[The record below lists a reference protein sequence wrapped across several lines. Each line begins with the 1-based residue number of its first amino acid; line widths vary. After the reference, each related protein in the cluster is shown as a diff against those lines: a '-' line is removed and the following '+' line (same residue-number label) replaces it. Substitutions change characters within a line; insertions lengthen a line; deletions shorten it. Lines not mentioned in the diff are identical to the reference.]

1 MTNTGFEVFDETI
14 QKTNTL
20 LKSIE
25 TELGWTDH
33 RKLSYAA
40 LRSVL
45 HALRDRL
52 AIQESAQLTAQLP
65 LLVRG
70 VYYESWHPA
79 VTPKK
84 LKKDEFLEEVRK
96 GFPYSTDREPA
107 ELIRAVVKAMRLFVS
122 EGELEDV
129 FSELPKDLRA
139 MLKEF

>member
-1 MTNTGFEVFDETI
+1 MTSTGFEVFDETI

-20 LKSIE
+20 LKTIE
-25 TELGWTDH
+25 TELGWANH

-70 VYYESWHPA
+70 IYYEGWDPSVA
-79 VTPKK
+79 PKK
-84 LKKDEFLEEVRK
+84 LDKDAFIEEVRR
-96 GFPYSTDREPA
+96 GFPYSTNLETAD
-107 ELIRAVVKAMRLFVS
+107 LITAVLKALQIYVS
-122 EGELEDV
+122 KGELNDV
-129 FSELPKDLRA
+129 FAELPKDLSA
-139 MLKEF
+139 LLKQL